1 MPTLALLLQL
11 HLDPFGSC
19 VPYIDAAVAR
29 VPNNGVITLTSTDTS
44 TLYAHY
50 PQVAQRHY
58 GVAGL
63 RRFYFFSLFSFLL
76 SRATDT

>member
-1 MPTLALLLQL
+1 MPTLALLLQVY
-11 HLDPFGSC
+11 LDPFGSC
-19 VPYIDAAVAR
+19 VPYI
-29 VPNNGVITLTSTDTS
+29 NGVITLTSTDTS

-63 RRFYFFSLFSFLL
+63 RRFYFFSLFSF
-76 SRATDT
+76 RATDT